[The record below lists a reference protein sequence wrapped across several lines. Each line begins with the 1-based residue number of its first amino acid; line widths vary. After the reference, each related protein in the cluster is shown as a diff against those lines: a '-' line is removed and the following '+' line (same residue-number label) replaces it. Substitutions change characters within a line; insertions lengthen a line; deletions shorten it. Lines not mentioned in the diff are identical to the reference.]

1 MFKKRPK
8 KVVRLTQEEM
18 QARRLL
24 EKELLAQECANNRAL
39 MTFVATRM

>member
-8 KVVRLTQEEM
+8 KTVRLTREEM

-24 EKELLAQECANNRAL
+24 EKEMLAQERSNNRAL